1 MIRRRSQNE
10 KQPQYIYIYIYI
22 YTKNETFDEENDDEE
37 LSKIIVS
44 NVPDLSVE
52 KDDDKKKY

>member
-1 MIRRRSQNE
+1 MKN
-10 KQPQYIYIYIYI
+10 KPNI
-22 YTKNETFDEENDDEE
+22 YTKNETFDEETEDEE

-52 KDDDKKKY
+52 KDGDNEKS